1 MTTSPVV
8 GFTPPVD
15 SQRALDEL
23 SAVVESSGSDACD
36 AFLMA
41 RQGQYTRFANG
52 RIHQPQDVNEVQVM
66 VRAVVDGHAAR
77 AAASGLDDLAAAA
90 AWAESMAHSLAS
102 AATQPGSTTVAQ
114 LSDHRTDE
122 TVPDDVVWCADT
134 EAFDEVARCAL
145 IDSAHAE
152 AERAGA
158 DAGSVAGMVGRAVTQ
173 LVVATSGGVRRS
185 TAATEASGAFTF
197 VVGDGTAHFTDLGRS
212 AERLELPD
220 AIRSTAA
227 QAAACRG
234 RIDLDPGEYT
244 VVLGPEATAELIEFL
259 PSFGFSG
266 ELAAA
271 GVGLCATAPGLRVA
285 SPLVSISDDAGI
297 AVGLPVGFDVEGVS
311 KQRVP
316 LIDAGRVGSCV
327 TDLKTAALLGTPST
341 GHAHIAR
348 EEVPATAAANLLF
361 HPGTSTESELIA
373 GVRRGVYIQR
383 FWYTRLVDPT
393 ATTITG
399 VTRDACFEIRDGE
412 LAAPLTGMRFTQ
424 SVLDLLATVDA
435 VGAGLRSSP
444 LMNVWNGAVS
454 APAIRGHGFRLGEAN
469 PLRTGVT
476 S

>member
-1 MTTSPVV
+1 MRRPPLD
-8 GFTPPVD
+8 GFMPPVD
-15 SQRALDEL
+15 SGRALDAL
-23 SAVVESSGSDACD
+23 SAIVESTGSDACD
-36 AFLMA
+36 AFLMG

-52 RIHQPQDVNEVQVM
+52 RIHQPQDISEVQVM
-66 VRAVVDGHAAR
+66 VRSVVDGHAAR
-77 AAASGLDDLAAAA
+77 AAASSLDDLDAAAA
-90 AWAESMAHSLAS
+90 CAETMARTLAS
-102 AATQPGSTTVAQ
+102 SGSRSGSTTVAQ
-114 LSDHRTDE
+114 LAEGPAASTR
-122 TVPDDVVWCADT
+122 PDDVVWCPDT

-145 IDSAHAE
+145 VDSAHEE
-152 AERAGA
+152 AGRAGA
-158 DAGSVAGMVGRAVTQ
+158 AAGSVAGMVGRAVTQ

-185 TAATEASGAFTF
+185 TSATEASGAFTF

-212 AERLELPD
+212 AQRLQLPD
-220 AIRSTAA
+220 AIRATAA

-234 RIDLDPGEYT
+234 RTDLDPGEYT

-271 GVGLCATAPGLRVA
+271 GIGLWASSPGDRVA
-285 SPLVSISDDAGI
+285 SPLVTIADDATI
-297 AVGLPVGFDVEGVS
+297 EVGLPVGFDVEGVS

-316 LIDAGRVGSCV
+316 LIDSGRVGSGV
-327 TDLKTAALLGTPST
+327 TDLKTAAVLGMQST

-348 EEVPATAAANLLF
+348 EEVPATAAANLVF
-361 HPGTSTESELIA
+361 QPGASTEAELIA

-412 LAAPLTGMRFTQ
+412 LAVPLTGMRFTQ
-424 SVLDLLATVDA
+424 SVLGLLATVDGI
-435 VGAGLRSSP
+435 GADVRSSP
-444 LMNVWNGAVS
+444 LMNVWNGAIS

-469 PLRTGVT
+469 TLRMGVT
-476 S
+476 